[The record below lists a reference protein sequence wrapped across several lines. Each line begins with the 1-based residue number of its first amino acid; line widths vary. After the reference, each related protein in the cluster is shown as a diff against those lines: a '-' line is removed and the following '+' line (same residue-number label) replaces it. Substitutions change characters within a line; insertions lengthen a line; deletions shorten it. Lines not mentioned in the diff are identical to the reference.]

1 MAEKQ
6 VIEIEAKTSG
16 AESNIDKLTKAINEL
31 SESTKKQE
39 KANNEAAKSTKT
51 LAKGLKFVGL
61 SLKALGVGLVIDA
74 FNQLKEIFS
83 QNQRVVDIFSTAL
96 EAFSIVV
103 NQLVTGLF
111 NVYDAVSKNSES
123 FDALKEVMSGLL
135 TLAVTPLK
143 LAFFAIKLS
152 IQQAQLAWE
161 QSFFGDKDPETI
173 KTLTASITETQ
184 QAIINTGE
192 DAVKAGASVVSNFG
206 EMVSEVVEIGKKT
219 ADELGKISIS
229 AAVEQ
234 AKTNVELKKQAELS
248 AIANQGLIE
257 KYDRQAEQQRQ
268 IRDEERL
275 SLETRRKAN
284 EELGRILELQAIE
297 MKANAQIAIDAA
309 NAELS
314 KNKDNVDAIKSRM
327 EAENELAA
335 IEAQI
340 EGFRSEQKINDLAL
354 SREQNQL
361 DKDAAI
367 TRLDNLRTEGEAEI
381 ELLNNKQLQIQATID
396 LEREQHEERLRLI
409 NERLEGEKEGSTA
422 YAEILNE
429 RLTIE
434 TEYGVKQKNLSK
446 QLSDFNKDL
455 KKKEE
460 DAKLNI
466 VGNALGAATALAE
479 KGSATYKALAVA
491 QVLMDTFRGIQG
503 AFSSNSQNPGAV
515 VATGGAWPFIQAAAA
530 AAFGAANLKGILSV
544 NPSGGG
550 ASAPSASVGSRA
562 SASVS
567 GPQFN
572 IQAAQQQNRLLNDIS
587 GTLGQPARAYVVASD
602 ITTAQQ
608 LDRNRI
614 NNASF

>member
-466 VGNALGAATALAE
+466 VGNALGASMALAE
-479 KGSATYKALAVA
+479 KGSDTYKALAVA
-491 QVLMDTFRGIQG
+491 QVLLDTY
-503 AFSSNSQNPGAV
+503 
-515 VATGGAWPFIQAAAA
+515 
-530 AAFGAANLKGILSV
+530 KGITCLLYTS
-544 NPSGGG
+544 PSPRD
-550 ASAPSASVGSRA
+550 S
-562 SASVS
+562 
-567 GPQFN
+567 
-572 IQAAQQQNRLLNDIS
+572 
-587 GTLGQPARAYVVASD
+587 
-602 ITTAQQ
+602 
-608 LDRNRI
+608 
-614 NNASF
+614 

>member
-16 AESNIDKLTKAINEL
+16 AESNIDNLTKAINDL
-31 SESTKKQE
+31 AESTKKQE

-61 SLKALGVGLVIDA
+61 SLKAIGVGLVIDA

-103 NQLVTGLF
+103 NQLVQGLF

-123 FDALKEVMSGLL
+123 FDGLKAVMSGLL

-184 QAIINTGE
+184 EAIISTGE

-206 EMVSEVVEIGKKT
+206 DMVGEVVEIGKKT

-229 AAVEQ
+229 SAIEQ
-234 AKTNVELKKQAELS
+234 AKTNIELQKTAE
-248 AIANQGLIE
+248 IAAALNQGLIE

-268 IRDEERL
+268 IRDEERNTL
-275 SLETRRKAN
+275 AVRKAAN
-284 EELGRILELQAIE
+284 DALNDILDEQEKAMLKNAEAIVASAE
-297 MKANAQIAIDAA
+297 AQFEKTKKDEDQIA
-309 NAELS
+309 L
-314 KNKDNVDAIKSRM
+314 
-327 EAENELAA
+327 
-335 IEAQI
+335 IEAQNELLAVQAQV

-429 RLTIE
+429 RLTLD
-434 TEYGVKQKNLSK
+434 TEYGVKQKDLSK
-446 QLSDFNKDL
+446 KLSDFNKDL

-460 DAKLNI
+460 EAKLNI
-466 VGNALGAATALAE
+466 VGNAIGASMALAE
-479 KGSATYKALAVA
+479 KGSDTYKALAVA
-491 QVLMDTFRGIQG
+491 QVLLDTYKGITA
-503 AFSSNSQNPGAV
+503 AFASNSANTGAV
-515 VATGGAWPFIQAAAA
+515 VGTGGAWPFIQAAAA
-530 AAFGAANLKGILSV
+530 AGFGAANLKAILSV
-544 NPSGGG
+544 DPSGSG

>member
-16 AESNIDKLTKAINEL
+16 AESNIDKLTKAINDL
-31 SESTKKQE
+31 AESTKKQE

-61 SLKALGVGLVIDA
+61 SLKAIGVGLVIDA

-123 FDALKEVMSGLL
+123 FDGLKAVMSGLL

-184 QAIINTGE
+184 EAIISTGE

-206 EMVSEVVEIGKKT
+206 DMVGEVVEIGKKT

-229 AAVEQ
+229 SAIEQ
-234 AKTNVELKKQAELS
+234 AKTNIELQKTAE
-248 AIANQGLIE
+248 IAAALNQGLIE

-268 IRDEERL
+268 IRDEERNTL
-275 SLETRRKAN
+275 AVRKAAN
-284 EELGRILELQAIE
+284 DALNDILDEQEKAMLKNAEAIVASAE
-297 MKANAQIAIDAA
+297 AQFEKTKKDEDQIA
-309 NAELS
+309 L
-314 KNKDNVDAIKSRM
+314 
-327 EAENELAA
+327 
-335 IEAQI
+335 IEAQNELLAVQAQV

-429 RLTIE
+429 RLTLD
-434 TEYGVKQKNLSK
+434 TEYGVKQKDLSK
-446 QLSDFNKDL
+446 KLSDFNKDL

-460 DAKLNI
+460 EAKLNI
-466 VGNALGAATALAE
+466 DGNAIGASMALAE
-479 KGSATYKALAVA
+479 KGSDTYKALAVA
-491 QVLMDTFRGIQG
+491 QVLLDTYRGIAS
-503 AFSSNSQNPGAV
+503 AFASNSSNAGAV